1 MFSQITAQQTWS
13 HIISQQEYC
22 IQCTERGVLLP
33 QQLICSW
40 GPLCKI
46 IRPCIS
52 NNLML
57 MKLLCDESRPLWMRH
72 CHPWGL
78 HSLHIHISL
87 TSCSLV
93 LCFYRI
99 VSHAPKT
106 LHHREHSPF
115 RHLFCVYH
123 TCAQKTE
130 WSMTHQTVRPQFTCS
145 LHHFSRKKDIF
156 MCNKRLK
163 HCNPTIVSLSLKFSI
178 DCFDETASSIEPW
191 IDIYSQ
197 LI

>member
-78 HSLHIHISL
+78 HSLPAILHSL
-87 TSCSLV
+87 HVHWCFASIGLYLMHPKPFTIGSILLLDTCFAYTTHVRKKQSEAWLIRLYDHNSRV
-93 LCFYRI
+93 LCTTSVAKRTF
-99 VSHAPKT
+99 
-106 LHHREHSPF
+106 L
-115 RHLFCVYH
+115 CVI
-123 TCAQKTE
+123 
-130 WSMTHQTVRPQFTCS
+130 RG
-145 LHHFSRKKDIF
+145 
-156 MCNKRLK
+156 
-163 HCNPTIVSLSLKFSI
+163 
-178 DCFDETASSIEPW
+178 
-191 IDIYSQ
+191 
-197 LI
+197 